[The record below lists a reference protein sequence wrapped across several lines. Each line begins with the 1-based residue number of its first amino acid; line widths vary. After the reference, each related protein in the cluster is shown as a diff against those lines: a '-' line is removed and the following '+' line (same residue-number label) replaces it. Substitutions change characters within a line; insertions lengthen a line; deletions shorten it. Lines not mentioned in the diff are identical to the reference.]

1 MSDADS
7 RDIELYLHFLR
18 GLILHRSGNWN
29 EAAQELGAALNSRVL
44 IHLRGVRKDALLL
57 LFQAGI
63 DITLRNGNPAGAAK
77 LHRAIAEYYATD
89 AGLNRKHLGLAAGY
103 SGRPDIAQEH
113 LSEAAKYRPDD
124 PEIRAALDELRQ
136 NRTGR

>member
-44 IHLRGVRKDALLL
+44 VHLRGVRKDALLL
-57 LFQAGI
+57 LFLAGI
-63 DITLRNGNPAGAAK
+63 DITLRNGNSAGAAE

-89 AGLNRKHLGLAAGY
+89 TGLNRKHLGLAAGY

>member
-1 MSDADS
+1 MTS
-7 RDIELYLHFLR
+7 
-18 GLILHRSGNWN
+18 
-29 EAAQELGAALNSRVL
+29 AATSS
-44 IHLRGVRKDALLL
+44 
-57 LFQAGI
+57 
-63 DITLRNGNPAGAAK
+63 AGAAE

-89 AGLNRKHLGLAAGY
+89 TGLNRKHLGLAAGY